1 MEQLLFVGLDTL
13 TIDDGA
19 QGVVLD
25 LSAVGFTPDGDDF
38 ADDSDLHA
46 LASEYGVS
54 LADLWAAY
62 QWRESLL
69 RAGVLADVER
79 FVEQVMA

>member
-25 LSAVGFTPDGDDF
+25 LSSVGFTPDGDDF
-38 ADDSDLHA
+38 FDDSDLHA
-46 LASEYGVS
+46 LATEHGVS

-62 QWRESLL
+62 QWRQSLL

-79 FVEQVMA
+79 MVEAVLA